1 MLRFR
6 GGDTNKSRKRR
17 KDADRRNLN
26 DISTG
31 HQSQFAFGNVNTGRG
46 MVPFL
51 THTGNPVIHGGTTI
65 NVGSIEGGFNFG
77 STINTNSMNT
87 NSMNTSTITEVAARG
102 SYESSGRISRNF
114 EAHAAQV
121 VDLCDNDDEFASNF
135 HDLVDKREFDG
146 GMRES
151 ASERI
156 LNRRSTYQPEEKAK
170 YLALVD
176 KYMEKNH
183 VSRCIAIQHVRE
195 SVIKAGQKPPG
206 ETSLLEWQNK
216 RDKGTLEIDGRA
228 HSPEFEKAVMNKLFQ
243 IEMNKVWAES
253 NDEPEKI
260 VTAMKS
266 IVYSA
271 TMCKIAAEEVSK
283 LHPFNKDPRVTRIE
297 KFESTWAQHF
307 LARQAMVK
315 HKVHAKAK
323 DSIRPSKESIYAQME
338 TIQNTIIES
347 GLSAD
352 NIFSADETGVF
363 MNAQFTH
370 KYVKKSSGEKATDD
384 ADEKKRI
391 TDMAAISISGESIA
405 PYMIIQCSSKR
416 ADLSGTTVLNSLLN
430 DLRERDGEQQWTHH
444 VWEKEVTFP
453 NKKTNSVEKT
463 LFKRPYLLHSS
474 GAVVTCQHKAWMDRV
489 GSRES
494 PGQKAMEERV

>member
-347 GLSAD
+347 D
-352 NIFSADETGVF
+352 
-363 MNAQFTH
+363 
-370 KYVKKSSGEKATDD
+370 
-384 ADEKKRI
+384 
-391 TDMAAISISGESIA
+391 
-405 PYMIIQCSSKR
+405 
-416 ADLSGTTVLNSLLN
+416 
-430 DLRERDGEQQWTHH
+430 
-444 VWEKEVTFP
+444 FP
-453 NKKTNSVEKT
+453 NGLK
-463 LFKRPYLLHSS
+463 
-474 GAVVTCQHKAWMDRV
+474 
-489 GSRES
+489 
-494 PGQKAMEERV
+494 